1 VDSAQRY
8 VAFDLHKRQVT
19 VAAVDQAKDVVLPP
33 RRFPLARLQ
42 EWATKHLRPADH
54 VVMEAGPNTWH
65 AYDVVEPLVAL
76 LVVADPRKLR
86 AMAAGAPKTDGRDA
100 LFPAR
105 LLAADMVP

>member
-86 AMAAGAPKTDGRDA
+86 AMAAGAPNTDGRDA